1 MTPKDHNRL
10 VGIFLMIHGSFQAL
24 VMGLICLIY
33 GGIGAALLFGGP
45 PNGPKA
51 VGLVFIAVIAFVA
64 LFASAFV
71 VPQIVGGYKLFKE
84 KPNARIW
91 GIIGSV
97 LSCISFPLGTAA
109 GVYGMWFLFGEEGK
123 SFYLNQAPQPPLFE
137 PHPQPPAPNSWQ

>member
-10 VGIFLMIHGSFQAL
+10 VGIFLMIHGGIQAVAMAL
-24 VMGLICLIY
+24 LCLIY
-33 GGIGAALLFGGP
+33 GGIGAAILFGGR
-45 PNGPKA
+45 NGERG
-51 VGLVFIAVIAFVA
+51 VGVIFIAVIAFIA

-71 VPQIVGGYKLFKE
+71 IPQIIGGYKLLKE
-84 KPNARIW
+84 KSNARIW